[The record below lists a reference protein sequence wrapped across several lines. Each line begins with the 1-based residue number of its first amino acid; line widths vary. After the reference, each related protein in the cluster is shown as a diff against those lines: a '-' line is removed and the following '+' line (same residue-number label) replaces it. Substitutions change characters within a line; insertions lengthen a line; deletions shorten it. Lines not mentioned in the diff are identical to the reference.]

1 MALVGANLTSLVI
14 KLTPIFPKILTS
26 CPYNCWPLLMR
37 MSVYLFCLILILEE
51 RLMRLPFLN
60 HEMLVACLPM
70 SPLWRP
76 LGPRPRDRRSRP
88 PGRLFTRHRSFTRP
102 SLEGK
107 LSPLWREDRSLNFI
121 DASPPVKG
129 FNLHY
134 MFHLSL
140 QNSHK

>member
-1 MALVGANLTSLVI
+1 MSQKTLQQGFFIIFATLVVHSGCFLTKRFFA
-14 KLTPIFPKILTS
+14 KLKHVSKLHFKPRYFI
-26 CPYNCWPLLMR
+26 NNNNN
-37 MSVYLFCLILILEE
+37 LFCLILILEE

-129 FNLHY
+129 TY
-134 MFHLSL
+134 
-140 QNSHK
+140 

>member
-1 MALVGANLTSLVI
+1 MLAGRNFTRKCVGSTIVEI
-14 KLTPIFPKILTS
+14 II
-26 CPYNCWPLLMR
+26 Y
-37 MSVYLFCLILILEE
+37 VHLFCLIFILEE

-76 LGPRPRDRRSRP
+76 LGPRPRDKRSRP

-129 FNLHY
+129 LGYLAQSFICHY
-134 MFHLSL
+134 
-140 QNSHK
+140 